1 MFRLR
6 DPRFVHAPTAA
17 HRRDL
22 NAAIARLGAEI
33 AQLELRTAMRRL
45 KTANHLRT
53 TLLVSVLLASSI
65 SINAKPIPKIV
76 KETKPAIVE
85 IVAMDEK
92 GTPKSIGT
100 GFFIS
105 SDGLVATNFQVIR
118 GACSIAAINNN
129 EAVFQFQKLV
139 AATHRR

>member
-33 AQLELRTAMRRL
+33 AQLELRTAMGRS

-65 SINAKPIPKIV
+65 SISKAHSQDREGDQACFV
-76 KETKPAIVE
+76 
-85 IVAMDEK
+85 
-92 GTPKSIGT
+92 GCRSSRGLFLIGN
-100 GFFIS
+100 G
-105 SDGLVATNFQVIR
+105 
-118 GACSIAAINNN
+118 
-129 EAVFQFQKLV
+129 
-139 AATHRR
+139 